1 MMVVSGL
8 PRSIG
13 HGVNMEYTVRINGN
27 PVRKFQDK
35 ADAQKFMVWF
45 SQDLQAQEMRFKLIE
60 EAVEKSELKES
71 KSVLAAI
78 MEKR

>member
-1 MMVVSGL
+1 
-8 PRSIG
+8 
-13 HGVNMEYTVRINGN
+13 
-27 PVRKFQDK
+27 
-35 ADAQKFMVWF
+35 MVWF